1 MKYLEKAKGFRV
13 QSGYF
18 ALHFAPQPILP
29 RAGFHS
35 AFISDS
41 LLTAQGGVTDV
52 FLSEGRFSKGEGLA
66 PNKRVKGCRCLTRN
80 NQRCVF
86 YHL

>member
-1 MKYLEKAKGFRV
+1 MNYLEKAKGFRV

-35 AFISDS
+35 AFISVS

-52 FLSEGRFSKGEGLA
+52 FLSGGRFPGGGQTNESKGVA
-66 PNKRVKGCRCLTRN
+66 
-80 NQRCVF
+80 
-86 YHL
+86 

>member
-1 MKYLEKAKGFRV
+1 MIVL
-13 QSGYF
+13 YF
-18 ALHFAPQPILP
+18 KDLKDKESIKQNFNVYSLTPPTTLPILP

-52 FLSEGRFSKGEGLA
+52 FLSGGRFSNGGGHRSKQ
-66 PNKRVKGCRCLTRN
+66 TR
-80 NQRCVF
+80 
-86 YHL
+86 